1 MGTKLSLKLN
11 FNFSSPD
18 FRRVESK
25 RTNQIVFTFAGDKTY
40 SFRPNTDGPGSGAVL
55 GATADASMQQATCD
69 NILFTLIQAVRRIF
83 PGVPVEH
90 VLGPFDVVPQVSN
103 LTLEPLFLRF
113 YFFFIFF

>member
-1 MGTKLSLKLN
+1 MSLKLN

-103 LTLEPLFLRF
+103 SNFMYSDDVGT
-113 YFFFIFF
+113 IFPFT